1 MDKNTKFDPQ
11 QALGDKITQFSRRE
25 LCTFGSKLCAQI
37 LEDAGPG
44 NYRGGVFP
52 ENIGLDEEGN
62 IAIGPAKTGDWEGQ
76 EAEFIAP
83 ELFWHGQA
91 SPAADVYAVGM
102 LLYYAASGGTLPF
115 GEQGPEKAR
124 AIRMSGESFM
134 APQSAGRRLG
144 EIIVRSTA
152 FKTADR
158 YKSVGEIKAMLDSC
172 VDNPYLD
179 GRPSSEMLFNKN
191 EEQLSDVERLMVSI
205 IEKSSREDEPAP
217 AETIPEEPA
226 PDVEETAP
234 AEESTPEAEASAP
247 AEEGTPVS
255 EEPAAAEETV
265 PAEELAAE
273 SEAEPAEE
281 EPAPET
287 AEETEPETAVPP
299 VIDIPKAFLPTEET
313 EQAEAEAPAEEPA
326 EEPEEAPEEE
336 AAKAPEAAPE
346 EKPAPELP
354 VVQLRE
360 EKNPELEPV
369 VPKRPIT
376 PAVQYGK
383 SMERERKIAEKVRR
397 RRRRPV
403 VFVMML
409 CALLIIA
416 AITVNAINNDKEQA
430 QNPPAEASK
439 TPEVVVIPPEQ
450 LPAEESPAPVE
461 SEAPAEP
468 EQPKESTYQ
477 LFIEDVSWTE
487 ARDRCVEKG
496 GHLVVISDDEE
507 LQKVIDLAKS
517 YGVNM
522 LWVGCHRVDGTLVWE
537 TDDQV
542 SIYPWGAGEPS
553 YMDSY
558 DGVYEDY
565 VMLWN
570 NNGWVYNDSRNDPVA
585 DYPGAYSGK
594 IAYVCE
600 FEG

>member
-1 MDKNTKFDPQ
+1 MEKKIQFDPQ

-52 ENIGLDEEGN
+52 ENISLDEEGN

-102 LLYYAASGGTLPF
+102 LLYYAVSGGTLPF
-115 GEQGPEKAR
+115 AEQGPEKAR
-124 AIRMSGESFM
+124 AIRMSGESFK

-144 EIIVRSTA
+144 EIIAKAAA

-172 VDNPYLD
+172 ADNPYLD
-179 GRPSSEMLFNKN
+179 GGPSSELLFNKDA
-191 EEQLSDVERLMVSI
+191 EQLSDVERLMVSI
-205 IEKSSREDEPAP
+205 IEKSGQEDEPVPAAEPAP
-217 AETIPEEPA
+217 AEENAPDAEEPVPADEAA
-226 PDVEETAP
+226 PE
-234 AEESTPEAEASAP
+234 
-247 AEEGTPVS
+247 
-255 EEPAAAEETV
+255 EEPAA
-265 PAEELAAE
+265 E
-273 SEAEPAEE
+273 SDAEPKDE
-281 EPAPET
+281 EPILVIPDEAVPET
-287 AEETEPETAVPP
+287 AGPP
-299 VIDIPKAFLPTEET
+299 VIDIPEAFLPTEDAER
-313 EQAEAEAPAEEPA
+313 AEAEAPAEEP
-326 EEPEEAPEEE
+326 ENPGEAPEEE
-336 AAKAPEAAPE
+336 PAKAPEAAPE
-346 EKPAPELP
+346 ERPAPELP

-383 SMERERKIAEKVRR
+383 SMERERKIAEKVKR

-439 TPEVVVIPPEQ
+439 TPEVVDIPPEQ
-450 LPAEESPAPVE
+450 LPTEESEAPVE

-468 EQPKESTYQ
+468 EQPKESSYQ

-496 GHLVVISDDEE
+496 GHLVVISDEAE

-522 LWVGCHRVDGTLVWE
+522 LWIGCHRVDGTLVWE

-542 SIYPWGAGEPS
+542 SVYPWDAGEPS

-570 NNGWVYNDSRNDPVA
+570 NNGWFYNDSRNDPVA

-594 IAYVCE
+594 VAYVCE

>member
-1 MDKNTKFDPQ
+1 MEKKSKFDPQ
-11 QALGDKITQFSRRE
+11 QVLGDKITQFSRRE
-25 LCTFGSKLCAQI
+25 LCAFGARLCAQI

-179 GRPSSEMLFNKN
+179 GRPSSEMLFNKD

-205 IEKSSREDEPAP
+205 IEKGSREDEPAP

-226 PDVEETAP
+226 PDVEETVP

-255 EEPAAAEETV
+255 EEPAATEETV

-273 SEAEPAEE
+273 SESEPAEE

-299 VIDIPKAFLPTEET
+299 VIDIPEAFLPAEE
-313 EQAEAEAPAEEPA
+313 AEPA
-326 EEPEEAPEEE
+326 EEEPAPTEEAPEEE
-336 AAKAPEAAPE
+336 PAKAPEAAPE

-383 SMERERKIAEKVRR
+383 SMERERKIAEKVRH

-542 SIYPWGAGEPS
+542 SVYPWGTGEPS

>member
-1 MDKNTKFDPQ
+1 MID
-11 QALGDKITQFSRRE
+11 
-25 LCTFGSKLCAQI
+25 
-37 LEDAGPG
+37 
-44 NYRGGVFP
+44 
-52 ENIGLDEEGN
+52 
-62 IAIGPAKTGDWEGQ
+62 
-76 EAEFIAP
+76 
-83 ELFWHGQA
+83 
-91 SPAADVYAVGM
+91 
-102 LLYYAASGGTLPF
+102 
-115 GEQGPEKAR
+115 
-124 AIRMSGESFM
+124 
-134 APQSAGRRLG
+134 
-144 EIIVRSTA
+144 
-152 FKTADR
+152 
-158 YKSVGEIKAMLDSC
+158 
-172 VDNPYLD
+172 
-179 GRPSSEMLFNKN
+179 
-191 EEQLSDVERLMVSI
+191 
-205 IEKSSREDEPAP
+205 
-217 AETIPEEPA
+217 IPEAFLP
-226 PDVEETAP
+226 
-234 AEESTPEAEASAP
+234 S
-247 AEEGTPVS
+247 
-255 EEPAAAEETV
+255 
-265 PAEELAAE
+265 
-273 SEAEPAEE
+273 
-281 EPAPET
+281 
-287 AEETEPETAVPP
+287 EETEP
-299 VIDIPKAFLPTEET
+299 
-313 EQAEAEAPAEEPA
+313 AEAEEPA
-326 EEPEEAPEEE
+326 EESGEAPEEE
-336 AAKAPEAAPE
+336 PAEEPAAPE
-346 EKPAPELP
+346 EEPEPELP

-383 SMERERKIAEKVRR
+383 SMERERKIAEKVKR

-430 QNPPAEASK
+430 QNPPTEPSQA
-439 TPEVVVIPPEQ
+439 PEVVVVPPEQ
-450 LPAEESPAPVE
+450 IPSEESPAPAE

-477 LFIEDVSWTE
+477 LFIEDVSWTG
-487 ARDRCVEKG
+487 ARDRCLEKG

-507 LQKVIDLAKS
+507 LQKVIDLARS

-522 LWVGCHRVDGTLVWE
+522 LWIGCHRVDGTLVWE

>member
-1 MDKNTKFDPQ
+1 MEKKIQFDPQ

-52 ENIGLDEEGN
+52 ENISLDEEGN
-62 IAIGPAKTGDWEGQ
+62 IAIGPAKTGNWEGQ

-102 LLYYAASGGTLPF
+102 LLYYAVSGGTLPF
-115 GEQGPEKAR
+115 AEQGPEKAR
-124 AIRMSGESFM
+124 AIRMSGESFK

-144 EIIVRSTA
+144 EIIAKAAA

-172 VDNPYLD
+172 ADNPYLD
-179 GRPSSEMLFNKN
+179 GGPSSELLFNKDA
-191 EEQLSDVERLMVSI
+191 EQLSDVERLMVSI
-205 IEKSSREDEPAP
+205 IEKSGQEDEPVPAAEPAP
-217 AETIPEEPA
+217 AEENAPDAEEPVPADEAA
-226 PDVEETAP
+226 PE
-234 AEESTPEAEASAP
+234 
-247 AEEGTPVS
+247 
-255 EEPAAAEETV
+255 EEPAA
-265 PAEELAAE
+265 E
-273 SEAEPAEE
+273 SDAEPKDE
-281 EPAPET
+281 EPILVIPDEAVPET
-287 AEETEPETAVPP
+287 AEPP
-299 VIDIPKAFLPTEET
+299 VIDIPEAFLPTEDAER
-313 EQAEAEAPAEEPA
+313 AEAEAPAEEPENPGA
-326 EEPEEAPEEE
+326 APEEE
-336 AAKAPEAAPE
+336 PTKAPEAVPE
-346 EKPAPELP
+346 ERPAPELP

-383 SMERERKIAEKVRR
+383 SMERERKIAEKVKR

-439 TPEVVVIPPEQ
+439 TPEVVDIPPEQ
-450 LPAEESPAPVE
+450 LPTEESEAPVE

-468 EQPKESTYQ
+468 EQPKESSYQ

-496 GHLVVISDDEE
+496 GHLVVISDEAE

-522 LWVGCHRVDGTLVWE
+522 LWIGCHRVDGTLVWE

-542 SIYPWGAGEPS
+542 SVYPWDAGEPS

-570 NNGWVYNDSRNDPVA
+570 NNGWFYNDSRNDPVA

-594 IAYVCE
+594 VAYVCE

>member
-1 MDKNTKFDPQ
+1 MEKKSKFDPQ
-11 QALGDKITQFSRRE
+11 QVLGDKITQFSRRE
-25 LCTFGSKLCAQI
+25 LCAFGARLCAQI

-52 ENIGLDEEGN
+52 ENISMDGEGN
-62 IAIGPAKTGDWEGQ
+62 IAVGPGKREGWNGQ
-76 EAEFIAP
+76 ETNFIAP

-102 LLYYAASGGTLPF
+102 LLYYAVSGGTLPF
-115 GEQGPEKAR
+115 EEEDPENAR
-124 AIRMSGESFM
+124 TIRLNGESFSV
-134 APQSAGRRLG
+134 PQTAGRRLG

-179 GRPSSEMLFNKN
+179 GRPSSEMLFNKD

-205 IEKSSREDEPAP
+205 IEKSSQEDEPAP

-226 PDVEETAP
+226 PDVEESAP

-255 EEPAAAEETV
+255 EEPAATEETV

-273 SEAEPAEE
+273 GEAEPAEE

-299 VIDIPKAFLPTEET
+299 VIDIPEAFLPTEDAER
-313 EQAEAEAPAEEPA
+313 AEAEAPAEEP
-326 EEPEEAPEEE
+326 ENPGEAPEEE
-336 AAKAPEAAPE
+336 PAKAPEDVPE
-346 EKPAPELP
+346 ERPAPELP

-477 LFIEDVSWTE
+477 LFIEDVSWTG
-487 ARDRCVEKG
+487 ARDRCLEKG

>member
-1 MDKNTKFDPQ
+1 MEKKIQFDPQ

-52 ENIGLDEEGN
+52 ENISLDEEGN
-62 IAIGPAKTGDWEGQ
+62 IAIGPAKTGNWEGQ

-102 LLYYAASGGTLPF
+102 LLYYAVSGGTLPF
-115 GEQGPEKAR
+115 AEQGPEKAR
-124 AIRMSGESFM
+124 AIRMSGESFK

-144 EIIVRSTA
+144 EIIAKAAA

-172 VDNPYLD
+172 ADNPYLD
-179 GRPSSEMLFNKN
+179 GGPSSELLFNKDA
-191 EEQLSDVERLMVSI
+191 EQLSDVERLMVSI
-205 IEKSSREDEPAP
+205 IEKSGQEDEPVPAAEPAP
-217 AETIPEEPA
+217 AEENAPDAEEPVPADEAA
-226 PDVEETAP
+226 PE
-234 AEESTPEAEASAP
+234 
-247 AEEGTPVS
+247 
-255 EEPAAAEETV
+255 EEPAA
-265 PAEELAAE
+265 E
-273 SEAEPAEE
+273 SDAEPKDE
-281 EPAPET
+281 EPILVIPDEAVPET
-287 AEETEPETAVPP
+287 AEPP
-299 VIDIPKAFLPTEET
+299 VIDIPEAFLPTEDAER
-313 EQAEAEAPAEEPA
+313 AEAEAPAEEPENPGA
-326 EEPEEAPEEE
+326 APEEE
-336 AAKAPEAAPE
+336 PTKAPEAVPE
-346 EKPAPELP
+346 ERPAPELP

-383 SMERERKIAEKVRR
+383 SMERERKIAEKVKR

-430 QNPPAEASK
+430 QNPPADASK
-439 TPEVVVIPPEQ
+439 TPEVVVNPPEQ

-468 EQPKESTYQ
+468 EQPKESSYQ

-496 GHLVVISDDEE
+496 GHLVVISDEAE

-522 LWVGCHRVDGTLVWE
+522 LWIGCHRVDGTLVWE

-542 SIYPWGAGEPS
+542 SVYPWDAGEPS

-570 NNGWVYNDSRNDPVA
+570 NNGWFYNDSRNDPVA

>member
-1 MDKNTKFDPQ
+1 MEKNSKFDPQ
-11 QALGDKITQFSRRE
+11 QVLGDKITKFSRRE
-25 LCTFGSKLCAQI
+25 LCEFGAKLCAQI
-37 LEDAGPG
+37 REDAGPG
-44 NYRGGVFP
+44 NYRGGVYP
-52 ENIGLDEEGN
+52 GNISLDGEGN
-62 IAIGPAKTGDWEGQ
+62 VAIGPAKTEGWEGQ

-102 LLYYAASGGTLPF
+102 LLYYAVSGGALPF
-115 GEQGPEKAR
+115 GEEGPEKAR
-124 AIRMSGESFM
+124 AIRMSGEGFKV
-134 APQSAGRRLG
+134 PQSAGRRLG
-144 EIIVRSTA
+144 EIIAKATA

-172 VDNPYLD
+172 VENLYL
-179 GRPSSEMLFNKN
+179 GGAPSSELLFNKD
-191 EEQLSDVERLMVSI
+191 EAQLSDVERMMVSI
-205 IEKSSREDEPAP
+205 IEKNGEEDEPAP
-217 AETIPEEPA
+217 AEEPV
-226 PDVEETAP
+226 PVVEE
-234 AEESTPEAEASAP
+234 S
-247 AEEGTPVS
+247 
-255 EEPAAAEETV
+255 V
-265 PAEELAAE
+265 PAEAPVSDGE
-273 SEAEPAEE
+273 SEPAEE
-281 EPAPET
+281 EPVPEVTEEAVPET
-287 AEETEPETAVPP
+287 AEPF
-299 VIDIPKAFLPTEET
+299 VIDIPEAFRQAEKPEPEET
-313 EQAEAEAPAEEPA
+313 ETAPETEEEPKEEPA
-326 EEPEEAPEEE
+326 PV
-336 AAKAPEAAPE
+336 
-346 EKPAPELP
+346 KPP
-354 VVQLRE
+354 VVQLYE

-369 VPKRPIT
+369 VPNRPIT

-383 SMERERKIAEKVRR
+383 SMERERKIAEKVKR

-416 AITVNAINNDKEQA
+416 AITVNAINKDMEEA
-430 QNPPAEASK
+430 QNPPADVSNA
-439 TPEVVVIPPEQ
+439 PDAVVIPPEQ
-450 LPAEESPAPVE
+450 SPAAESQAPVE

-468 EQPKESTYQ
+468 EQPRESSYQ

-507 LQKVIDLAKS
+507 LQKVIDLAGS

-522 LWVGCHRVDGTLVWE
+522 LWIGCHRVDGSLVWE
-537 TDDQV
+537 TDEQV
-542 SIYPWGAGEPS
+542 SVYPWGAGEPS

>member
-179 GRPSSEMLFNKN
+179 GRPSSEMLFNKD

-542 SIYPWGAGEPS
+542 SVYPWGAGEPS

-570 NNGWVYNDSRNDPVA
+570 NNGWFYNDSRNDPVA

>member
-1 MDKNTKFDPQ
+1 MEKKSKFDPQ
-11 QALGDKITQFSRRE
+11 QVLGDKITQFSRRE
-25 LCTFGSKLCAQI
+25 LCAFGSKLCAQI

-44 NYRGGVFP
+44 NYRGGVYP
-52 ENIGLDEEGN
+52 ENISLDEERN

-102 LLYYAASGGTLPF
+102 LLYYAVSGGTLPF
-115 GEQGPEKAR
+115 AEQGQEKAR
-124 AIRMSGESFM
+124 AIRMSGESFK
-134 APQSAGRRLG
+134 APQCAGRRLG
-144 EIIVRSTA
+144 EIIAKATA

-172 VDNPYLD
+172 GENRYLD
-179 GRPSSEMLFNKN
+179 GGPSSELLFNKD

-205 IEKSSREDEPAP
+205 IEKSGQEDEPV
-217 AETIPEEPA
+217 PEE
-226 PDVEETAP
+226 
-234 AEESTPEAEASAP
+234 ESAL
-247 AEEGTPVS
+247 VI
-255 EEPAAAEETV
+255 EEPAATEEAV
-265 PAEELAAE
+265 PAEGPGAE
-273 SEAEPAEE
+273 SEAAPEEE
-281 EPAPET
+281 EPAPPIAGE
-287 AEETEPETAVPP
+287 AEPETAEPP
-299 VIDIPKAFLPTEET
+299 VIEIPEAFLPTEET
-313 EQAEAEAPAEEPA
+313 EQAEEEEPA
-326 EEPEEAPEEE
+326 EEAENPEESTVEKPEEE
-336 AAKAPEAAPE
+336 PAKAPEKAPE

-383 SMERERKIAEKVRR
+383 SMERERKIAEKVKR

-430 QNPPAEASK
+430 QNPPAEASNA
-439 TPEVVVIPPEQ
+439 PEVEVIPPEQ
-450 LPAEESPAPVE
+450 IPAEESPAPVE

-542 SIYPWGAGEPS
+542 SVYPWGAGEPS

>member
-1 MDKNTKFDPQ
+1 MEKNRKFDPQ
-11 QALGDKITQFSRRE
+11 QVLGDKITKFSRRE
-25 LCTFGSKLCAQI
+25 LCAFGSRLCAQI
-37 LEDAGPG
+37 REDAGPG
-44 NYRGGVFP
+44 NYRGGVYP
-52 ENIGLDEEGN
+52 ENISLDEEGN
-62 IAIGPAKTGDWEGQ
+62 IAIGPAKAGDWEGQ

-102 LLYYAASGGTLPF
+102 LLYYAVSGGTLPF
-115 GEQGPEKAR
+115 AEQGPEKAR
-124 AIRMSGESFM
+124 AIRMSGEGFK

-144 EIIVRSTA
+144 EIIAKATA

-172 VDNPYLD
+172 ADNPYLD
-179 GRPSSEMLFNKN
+179 GGPSSELLFNKDA
-191 EEQLSDVERLMVSI
+191 EQLSDVERLMVSI
-205 IEKSSREDEPAP
+205 IEKSGQEDEPVPAAEPAP
-217 AETIPEEPA
+217 AEENAPDAEEP
-226 PDVEETAP
+226 VP
-234 AEESTPEAEASAP
+234 AEEAAPE
-247 AEEGTPVS
+247 
-255 EEPAAAEETV
+255 EEPAA
-265 PAEELAAE
+265 E
-273 SEAEPAEE
+273 SDAEPKDE
-281 EPAPET
+281 EPILVIPDEAVPET
-287 AEETEPETAVPP
+287 AEPP
-299 VIDIPKAFLPTEET
+299 VIDIPEAFLPTEDAER
-313 EQAEAEAPAEEPA
+313 AEAEAPAEEP
-326 EEPEEAPEEE
+326 ENPGEAPEEE
-336 AAKAPEAAPE
+336 PAKAPEAVPE
-346 EKPAPELP
+346 ERPAPELP

-383 SMERERKIAEKVRR
+383 SMERERKIAEKVKR

-439 TPEVVVIPPEQ
+439 TPEVVDIPPEQ
-450 LPAEESPAPVE
+450 LPTEESEAPVE

-468 EQPKESTYQ
+468 EQPKESSYQ

-496 GHLVVISDDEE
+496 GHLVVISDEAE

-522 LWVGCHRVDGTLVWE
+522 LWIGCHRVDGTLVWE

-542 SIYPWGAGEPS
+542 SVYPWGAGEPS

>member
-1 MDKNTKFDPQ
+1 MEKKIQFDPQ

-52 ENIGLDEEGN
+52 ENISLDEEGN

-102 LLYYAASGGTLPF
+102 LLYYAVSGGTLPF
-115 GEQGPEKAR
+115 AEQGPEKAR
-124 AIRMSGESFM
+124 AIRMSGESFK

-144 EIIVRSTA
+144 EIIAKAAA

-172 VDNPYLD
+172 ADNPYLD
-179 GRPSSEMLFNKN
+179 GGPSSELLFNKDA
-191 EEQLSDVERLMVSI
+191 EQLSDVERLMVSI
-205 IEKSSREDEPAP
+205 IEKSGQEDEPVPAAEPAP
-217 AETIPEEPA
+217 AEENASDAEEPVPADEAA
-226 PDVEETAP
+226 PE
-234 AEESTPEAEASAP
+234 
-247 AEEGTPVS
+247 
-255 EEPAAAEETV
+255 EEPAA
-265 PAEELAAE
+265 E
-273 SEAEPAEE
+273 SDAEPKDE
-281 EPAPET
+281 EPILVIPDEAVPET
-287 AEETEPETAVPP
+287 AGPP
-299 VIDIPKAFLPTEET
+299 VIDIPEAFLPTEDAER
-313 EQAEAEAPAEEPA
+313 AEAEAPAEEP
-326 EEPEEAPEEE
+326 ENPGEAPEEE
-336 AAKAPEAAPE
+336 PAKAPEAVPE
-346 EKPAPELP
+346 ERPAPELP

-383 SMERERKIAEKVRR
+383 SMERERKIAEKVKR

-430 QNPPAEASK
+430 QNPPAEASNA
-439 TPEVVVIPPEQ
+439 PEVEVIPPEQ
-450 LPAEESPAPVE
+450 IPAEESPAPVE

-522 LWVGCHRVDGTLVWE
+522 LWIGCHRVDGTLVWE

-542 SIYPWGAGEPS
+542 SVYPWDAGEPS

-570 NNGWVYNDSRNDPVA
+570 NNGWFYNDSRNDPVA

>member
-1 MDKNTKFDPQ
+1 MEKKIQFDPQ

-25 LCTFGSKLCAQI
+25 LCTFGSKLCTQI

-52 ENIGLDEEGN
+52 ENISLDEEGN

-102 LLYYAASGGTLPF
+102 LLYYAVSGGTLPF
-115 GEQGPEKAR
+115 AEQGPEKAR
-124 AIRMSGESFM
+124 AIRMSGESFKV
-134 APQSAGRRLG
+134 PQSAGRRLG
-144 EIIVRSTA
+144 EIIAKAAA

-172 VDNPYLD
+172 ADNPYLD
-179 GRPSSEMLFNKN
+179 GGPSSELLFNKDA
-191 EEQLSDVERLMVSI
+191 EQLSDVERLMVSI
-205 IEKSSREDEPAP
+205 IEKSGQEDEPVPAAEPAP
-217 AETIPEEPA
+217 AEENAPDAEEP
-226 PDVEETAP
+226 VP
-234 AEESTPEAEASAP
+234 AEEAAPE
-247 AEEGTPVS
+247 
-255 EEPAAAEETV
+255 EEPAA
-265 PAEELAAE
+265 E
-273 SEAEPAEE
+273 SDAEPKDE
-281 EPAPET
+281 EPILVIPDEAVPET
-287 AEETEPETAVPP
+287 AGPP
-299 VIDIPKAFLPTEET
+299 VIDIPEAFLPTEDAER
-313 EQAEAEAPAEEPA
+313 AEAEAPAEEP
-326 EEPEEAPEEE
+326 ENPGEAPEEE
-336 AAKAPEAAPE
+336 PAKAPEAAPE
-346 EKPAPELP
+346 ERPAPELP

-383 SMERERKIAEKVRR
+383 SMERERKIAEKVKR

-439 TPEVVVIPPEQ
+439 TPEVVVNPPEQ
-450 LPAEESPAPVE
+450 LPTEESEAPVE

-468 EQPKESTYQ
+468 EQPKESSYQ

-496 GHLVVISDDEE
+496 GHLVVISDEAE

-522 LWVGCHRVDGTLVWE
+522 LWIGCHRVDGTLVWE

-542 SIYPWGAGEPS
+542 SVYPWDAGEPS

-570 NNGWVYNDSRNDPVA
+570 NNGWFYNDSRNDPVA

-594 IAYVCE
+594 VAYVCE

>member
-1 MDKNTKFDPQ
+1 MEKKIQFDPQ

-52 ENIGLDEEGN
+52 ENISLDEEGN

-91 SPAADVYAVGM
+91 SPVADVYAVGM
-102 LLYYAASGGTLPF
+102 LLYYAVSGGTLPF
-115 GEQGPEKAR
+115 AEQGPEKAR
-124 AIRMSGESFM
+124 AIRMSGESFK

-144 EIIVRSTA
+144 EIIAKAAA

-172 VDNPYLD
+172 VENRYLD
-179 GRPSSEMLFNKN
+179 GGPSSELLFNKD
-191 EEQLSDVERLMVSI
+191 EEQLSAVERLMVSI
-205 IEKSSREDEPAP
+205 IEKSGQEDEPVPAAEPAP
-217 AETIPEEPA
+217 AEENAPDAEEPVPADGAAPEE
-226 PDVEETAP
+226 
-234 AEESTPEAEASAP
+234 
-247 AEEGTPVS
+247 
-255 EEPAAAEETV
+255 EP
-265 PAEELAAE
+265 AAE
-273 SEAEPAEE
+273 SEAEAAEAETAPETDEEE
-281 EPAPET
+281 EPET
-287 AEETEPETAVPP
+287 VEPP
-299 VIDIPKAFLPTEET
+299 VIDIPEAFLHTEEP
-313 EQAEAEAPAEEPA
+313 EGEAEEPA
-326 EEPEEAPEEE
+326 EAEEEPEEQTKEPEGEGEEE
-336 AAKAPEAAPE
+336 AAPV
-346 EKPAPELP
+346 KPP
-354 VVQLRE
+354 VVQLYE

-439 TPEVVVIPPEQ
+439 TPEVVVNPPEQ

-542 SIYPWGAGEPS
+542 SVYPWDAGEPS

-570 NNGWVYNDSRNDPVA
+570 NNGWFYNDSRNDPVA

>member
-1 MDKNTKFDPQ
+1 MEKKSKFDPQ
-11 QALGDKITQFSRRE
+11 QVLGDKITQFSRRE
-25 LCTFGSKLCAQI
+25 LCAFGSKLCAQI

-44 NYRGGVFP
+44 NYRGGVYP
-52 ENIGLDEEGN
+52 ENISLDEEGN

-102 LLYYAASGGTLPF
+102 LLYYAVSGGTLPF
-115 GEQGPEKAR
+115 AEQGQEKAR
-124 AIRMSGESFM
+124 AIRMSGEGFK
-134 APQSAGRRLG
+134 APQRAGRRLG
-144 EIIVRSTA
+144 EIIAKATA

-172 VDNPYLD
+172 GENRYLD
-179 GRPSSEMLFNKN
+179 GGPSSELLFNKD

-205 IEKSSREDEPAP
+205 IEKSGQEDEPV
-217 AETIPEEPA
+217 PEE
-226 PDVEETAP
+226 
-234 AEESTPEAEASAP
+234 ESAL
-247 AEEGTPVS
+247 VI
-255 EEPAAAEETV
+255 EEPAATEEAV
-265 PAEELAAE
+265 PAEGPGAE
-273 SEAEPAEE
+273 SEAAPEEE
-281 EPAPET
+281 EPAPPIAGE
-287 AEETEPETAVPP
+287 AEPETAEPP
-299 VIDIPKAFLPTEET
+299 VIEIPEAFLPTEET
-313 EQAEAEAPAEEPA
+313 KQAEEEEPA
-326 EEPEEAPEEE
+326 EEAENPEESTVEKPEEE
-336 AAKAPEAAPE
+336 PAKAPEKAPE

-383 SMERERKIAEKVRR
+383 SMERERKIAEKVKR

-439 TPEVVVIPPEQ
+439 TPEVVGIPPEQ
-450 LPAEESPAPVE
+450 IPAEESPAPVE

-542 SIYPWGAGEPS
+542 SVYPWGAGEPS

-585 DYPGAYSGK
+585 DYPGVYSGK

>member
-1 MDKNTKFDPQ
+1 MEKKSKFDPQ
-11 QALGDKITQFSRRE
+11 QVLGDKITQFSRRE
-25 LCTFGSKLCAQI
+25 LCAFGARLCAQI

-52 ENIGLDEEGN
+52 ENISLDEEGN
-62 IAIGPAKTGDWEGQ
+62 IAIGPAKTGNWEGQ

-102 LLYYAASGGTLPF
+102 LLYYAVSGGTLPF
-115 GEQGPEKAR
+115 AEQGQEKAR
-124 AIRMSGESFM
+124 AIRMSGESFK
-134 APQSAGRRLG
+134 APQRAGRRLG
-144 EIIVRSTA
+144 EIIAKATA

-172 VDNPYLD
+172 GENRYLD
-179 GRPSSEMLFNKN
+179 GGPSSELLFNKD

-205 IEKSSREDEPAP
+205 IEKSGQEDEPV
-217 AETIPEEPA
+217 PEE
-226 PDVEETAP
+226 
-234 AEESTPEAEASAP
+234 ESAL
-247 AEEGTPVS
+247 VI
-255 EEPAAAEETV
+255 EEPAATEEAV
-265 PAEELAAE
+265 PAEGPGAE
-273 SEAEPAEE
+273 SEAAPEEE
-281 EPAPET
+281 EPAPPIAGE
-287 AEETEPETAVPP
+287 AEPETAEPP
-299 VIDIPKAFLPTEET
+299 VIEIPEAFLPTEET
-313 EQAEAEAPAEEPA
+313 KQAEEEEPA
-326 EEPEEAPEEE
+326 EEAENPEESTVEKPEEE
-336 AAKAPEAAPE
+336 PAKAPEKAPE

-439 TPEVVVIPPEQ
+439 TPEVVVNPSEQ

-537 TDDQV
+537 MDDQV
-542 SIYPWGAGEPS
+542 SVYPWGAGEPS

-585 DYPGAYSGK
+585 DYPGVYSGK

>member
-1 MDKNTKFDPQ
+1 MEKKSKFDPQ
-11 QALGDKITQFSRRE
+11 QVLGDKITQFSRRE
-25 LCTFGSKLCAQI
+25 LCAFGARLCAQI

-91 SPAADVYAVGM
+91 TPAADVYAVGM
-102 LLYYAASGGTLPF
+102 LLCYAVSGGTLPF
-115 GEQGPEKAR
+115 AEQGPEKAR
-124 AIRMSGESFM
+124 AIRMSGESFK

-144 EIIVRSTA
+144 EIIAKATA

-158 YKSVGEIKAMLDSC
+158 YKSVGEIRAMLDSC
-172 VDNPYLD
+172 VENRYLD
-179 GRPSSEMLFNKN
+179 GAPSSELLFNKD

-205 IEKSSREDEPAP
+205 IEKSGQEDEPAP
-217 AETIPEEPA
+217 AE
-226 PDVEETAP
+226 
-234 AEESTPEAEASAP
+234 
-247 AEEGTPVS
+247 
-255 EEPAAAEETV
+255 ETV
-265 PAEELAAE
+265 PAEGSAAAVEEPAAPEETAAAEEPAAE

-281 EPAPET
+281 EPVPET
-287 AEETEPETAVPP
+287 AEDAEPETAEPP
-299 VIDIPKAFLPTEET
+299 VIDIPEAFLPSEET
-313 EQAEAEAPAEEPA
+313 EQAEAEEPAEKSGEAPEEEPA
-326 EEPEEAPEEE
+326 EEPAAPEEE
-336 AAKAPEAAPE
+336 PE
-346 EKPAPELP
+346 PELP

-383 SMERERKIAEKVRR
+383 SMERERKIAEKVRH

-487 ARDRCVEKG
+487 ARDHCVEKG

-542 SIYPWGAGEPS
+542 SVYPWGTGEPS

>member
-1 MDKNTKFDPQ
+1 MEKKSKFDPQ
-11 QALGDKITQFSRRE
+11 QVLGDKITQFSRRE
-25 LCTFGSKLCAQI
+25 LCAFGSKLCAQI

-44 NYRGGVFP
+44 NYRGGVYP
-52 ENIGLDEEGN
+52 ENISLDEEGN

-102 LLYYAASGGTLPF
+102 LLYYAVSGGTLPF
-115 GEQGPEKAR
+115 AEQGQEKAR
-124 AIRMSGESFM
+124 AIRMSGESFK
-134 APQSAGRRLG
+134 APQRAGRRLG
-144 EIIVRSTA
+144 EIIAKATA

-172 VDNPYLD
+172 GENRYLD
-179 GRPSSEMLFNKN
+179 GGPSSELLFNKD

-205 IEKSSREDEPAP
+205 IEKSGQEDEPV
-217 AETIPEEPA
+217 PEE
-226 PDVEETAP
+226 
-234 AEESTPEAEASAP
+234 ESAL
-247 AEEGTPVS
+247 VI
-255 EEPAAAEETV
+255 EEPAATEEAV
-265 PAEELAAE
+265 PAEGPGAE
-273 SEAEPAEE
+273 SEAAPEE
-281 EPAPET
+281 EELDPATAGEAEPET
-287 AEETEPETAVPP
+287 AEPP
-299 VIDIPKAFLPTEET
+299 VIEIPEAFLPTEET
-313 EQAEAEAPAEEPA
+313 KQAEEEEPA
-326 EEPEEAPEEE
+326 EEAENPEESTVEKPEEE
-336 AAKAPEAAPE
+336 PAKVPKKAPE

-383 SMERERKIAEKVRR
+383 SMERERKIAEKVKR

-430 QNPPAEASK
+430 QNPPAEASNA
-439 TPEVVVIPPEQ
+439 PEVEVIPPEQ
-450 LPAEESPAPVE
+450 IPAEESPAPVE

-542 SIYPWGAGEPS
+542 SVYPWGAGEPS

-585 DYPGAYSGK
+585 DYPGVYSGK

>member
-1 MDKNTKFDPQ
+1 MEKKIQFDPQ

-52 ENIGLDEEGN
+52 ENISLDEEGN

-102 LLYYAASGGTLPF
+102 LLYYAVSGGTLPF
-115 GEQGPEKAR
+115 AEQGPEKAR
-124 AIRMSGESFM
+124 AIRMSGESFK

-144 EIIVRSTA
+144 EIIAKAAA

-172 VDNPYLD
+172 VENRYLD
-179 GRPSSEMLFNKN
+179 GAPSSELLFNKDA
-191 EEQLSDVERLMVSI
+191 EQLSDVERLMVSI
-205 IEKSSREDEPAP
+205 IEKSGQEDEPVPAAEPAP
-217 AETIPEEPA
+217 AEENAPDAEEPVPADEAA
-226 PDVEETAP
+226 PE
-234 AEESTPEAEASAP
+234 
-247 AEEGTPVS
+247 
-255 EEPAAAEETV
+255 EEPAA
-265 PAEELAAE
+265 E
-273 SEAEPAEE
+273 SDAEPKDE
-281 EPAPET
+281 EPILVIPDEAVPET
-287 AEETEPETAVPP
+287 AEPP
-299 VIDIPKAFLPTEET
+299 VIDIPEAFLPTEDAER
-313 EQAEAEAPAEEPA
+313 AEAEAPAEEP
-326 EEPEEAPEEE
+326 ENPGEAPEEE
-336 AAKAPEAAPE
+336 PAKAPEAAPE
-346 EKPAPELP
+346 ERPAPELP

-383 SMERERKIAEKVRR
+383 SMERERKIAEKVKR

-439 TPEVVVIPPEQ
+439 TPEVVVNPPEQ
-450 LPAEESPAPVE
+450 LPTEESEAPVE

-468 EQPKESTYQ
+468 EQPKESSYQ

-496 GHLVVISDDEE
+496 GHLVVISDEAE

-522 LWVGCHRVDGTLVWE
+522 LWIGCHRVDGTLVWE

-542 SIYPWGAGEPS
+542 SVYPWDAGEPS

-570 NNGWVYNDSRNDPVA
+570 NNGWFYNDSRNDPVA

>member
-1 MDKNTKFDPQ
+1 MEKKIQFDPQ

-52 ENIGLDEEGN
+52 ENISLDEEGN

-102 LLYYAASGGTLPF
+102 LLYYAVSGGTLPF
-115 GEQGPEKAR
+115 AEQGPEKAR
-124 AIRMSGESFM
+124 AIRMSGESFKV
-134 APQSAGRRLG
+134 PQSAGRRLG
-144 EIIVRSTA
+144 EIIAKAAA

-172 VDNPYLD
+172 ADNPYLD
-179 GRPSSEMLFNKN
+179 GGPSSELLFNKDA
-191 EEQLSDVERLMVSI
+191 EQLSDVERLMVSI
-205 IEKSSREDEPAP
+205 IEKSGQEDEPVPAAEPAP
-217 AETIPEEPA
+217 AEENAPDAEEPVPADEAA
-226 PDVEETAP
+226 PE
-234 AEESTPEAEASAP
+234 
-247 AEEGTPVS
+247 
-255 EEPAAAEETV
+255 EEPAA
-265 PAEELAAE
+265 E
-273 SEAEPAEE
+273 SDAEPKDE
-281 EPAPET
+281 EPILVIPDEAVPET
-287 AEETEPETAVPP
+287 AEPP
-299 VIDIPKAFLPTEET
+299 VIDIPEAFLPTEDAER
-313 EQAEAEAPAEEPA
+313 AEAEAPAEEP
-326 EEPEEAPEEE
+326 ENPGEAPEEE
-336 AAKAPEAAPE
+336 PAKAPEAVPE
-346 EKPAPELP
+346 ERPAPELP

-383 SMERERKIAEKVRR
+383 SMERERKIAEKVKR

-439 TPEVVVIPPEQ
+439 TPEVVVNPPEQ
-450 LPAEESPAPVE
+450 LPTEESEAPVE

-468 EQPKESTYQ
+468 EQPKESSYQ

-496 GHLVVISDDEE
+496 GHLVVISDEAE

-522 LWVGCHRVDGTLVWE
+522 LWIGCHRVDGTLVWE

-542 SIYPWGAGEPS
+542 SVYPWDAGEPS

-570 NNGWVYNDSRNDPVA
+570 NNGWFYNDSRNDPVA

-594 IAYVCE
+594 VAYVCE

>member
-1 MDKNTKFDPQ
+1 MEKKIQFDPQ

-52 ENIGLDEEGN
+52 ENISLDEEGN

-102 LLYYAASGGTLPF
+102 LLYYAVSGGTLPF
-115 GEQGPEKAR
+115 AEQGPEKAR
-124 AIRMSGESFM
+124 AIRMSGESFK

-144 EIIVRSTA
+144 EIIAKAAA

-172 VDNPYLD
+172 ADNPYLD
-179 GRPSSEMLFNKN
+179 GGPSSELLFNKDA
-191 EEQLSDVERLMVSI
+191 EQLSDVERLMVSI
-205 IEKSSREDEPAP
+205 IEKSGQEDEPVPAAEPAP
-217 AETIPEEPA
+217 AEENAPDAEEPVPVDEAA
-226 PDVEETAP
+226 PE
-234 AEESTPEAEASAP
+234 
-247 AEEGTPVS
+247 
-255 EEPAAAEETV
+255 EEPAA
-265 PAEELAAE
+265 E
-273 SEAEPAEE
+273 SDAEPKDE
-281 EPAPET
+281 EPILVIPDEAVPET
-287 AEETEPETAVPP
+287 AGPP
-299 VIDIPKAFLPTEET
+299 VIDIPEAFLPTEDAER
-313 EQAEAEAPAEEPA
+313 AEAEAPAEEP
-326 EEPEEAPEEE
+326 ENPGEAPEEE
-336 AAKAPEAAPE
+336 PAKAPEAAPE
-346 EKPAPELP
+346 ERPAPELP

-383 SMERERKIAEKVRR
+383 SMERERKIAEKVKR

-439 TPEVVVIPPEQ
+439 TPEVVDIPPEQ
-450 LPAEESPAPVE
+450 LPTEESEAPVE

-468 EQPKESTYQ
+468 EQPKESSYQ

-522 LWVGCHRVDGTLVWE
+522 LWIGCHRVDGTLVWE

-542 SIYPWGAGEPS
+542 SVYPWDAGEPS

-570 NNGWVYNDSRNDPVA
+570 NNGWFYNDSRNDPVA

>member
-1 MDKNTKFDPQ
+1 MEKKIQFDPQ

-52 ENIGLDEEGN
+52 ENISLDEEGN

-102 LLYYAASGGTLPF
+102 LLYYAVSGGTLPF
-115 GEQGPEKAR
+115 AEQGQEKAR
-124 AIRMSGESFM
+124 AIRMSGESFK
-134 APQSAGRRLG
+134 APQRAGRRLG
-144 EIIVRSTA
+144 EIIAKATA

-172 VDNPYLD
+172 GENRYLD
-179 GRPSSEMLFNKN
+179 GGPSSELLFNKD

-205 IEKSSREDEPAP
+205 IEKSGQEDEPVPAAEPAP
-217 AETIPEEPA
+217 AEENAPDAEEPVPADEAA
-226 PDVEETAP
+226 PE
-234 AEESTPEAEASAP
+234 
-247 AEEGTPVS
+247 
-255 EEPAAAEETV
+255 EEPAA
-265 PAEELAAE
+265 E
-273 SEAEPAEE
+273 SDAEPKDE
-281 EPAPET
+281 EPILVIPDEAVPET
-287 AEETEPETAVPP
+287 AGPP
-299 VIDIPKAFLPTEET
+299 VIDIPEAFLPTEDAER
-313 EQAEAEAPAEEPA
+313 AEAEAPAEEP
-326 EEPEEAPEEE
+326 ENPGEAPEEE
-336 AAKAPEAAPE
+336 PAKAPEAAPE
-346 EKPAPELP
+346 ERPAPELP

-383 SMERERKIAEKVRR
+383 SMERERKIAEKVKR

-439 TPEVVVIPPEQ
+439 TPEVVDIPPEQ
-450 LPAEESPAPVE
+450 LPTEESEAPVE

-468 EQPKESTYQ
+468 EQPKESSYQ

-496 GHLVVISDDEE
+496 GHLVVISDEAE

-522 LWVGCHRVDGTLVWE
+522 LWIGCHRVDGTLVWE

-542 SIYPWGAGEPS
+542 SVYPWDAGEPS

-570 NNGWVYNDSRNDPVA
+570 NNGWFYNDSRNDPVA

-594 IAYVCE
+594 VAYVCE

>member
-1 MDKNTKFDPQ
+1 MEKKSKFDPQ
-11 QALGDKITQFSRRE
+11 QVLGDKITQFSRRE
-25 LCTFGSKLCAQI
+25 LCAFGSKLCAQI

-44 NYRGGVFP
+44 NYRGGVYP
-52 ENIGLDEEGN
+52 ENISLDEEGN

-102 LLYYAASGGTLPF
+102 LLYYAVSGGTLPF
-115 GEQGPEKAR
+115 AEQGQEKAR
-124 AIRMSGESFM
+124 AIRMSGESFK
-134 APQSAGRRLG
+134 APQRAGRRLG
-144 EIIVRSTA
+144 EIIAKATA

-172 VDNPYLD
+172 GENRYLD
-179 GRPSSEMLFNKN
+179 GGPSSELLFNKD

-205 IEKSSREDEPAP
+205 IEKSGQEDEPV
-217 AETIPEEPA
+217 PEE
-226 PDVEETAP
+226 
-234 AEESTPEAEASAP
+234 ESAL
-247 AEEGTPVS
+247 VI
-255 EEPAAAEETV
+255 EEPAATEEAV
-265 PAEELAAE
+265 PAEGPGAE
-273 SEAEPAEE
+273 SEAAPEE
-281 EPAPET
+281 EELDPATAGEAEPET
-287 AEETEPETAVPP
+287 AEPP
-299 VIDIPKAFLPTEET
+299 VIEIPEAFLPTEET
-313 EQAEAEAPAEEPA
+313 KQAEEEEPA
-326 EEPEEAPEEE
+326 EEAENPEESTVEKPEEE
-336 AAKAPEAAPE
+336 PAKAPEKAPE

-383 SMERERKIAEKVRR
+383 SMERERKIAEKVKR

-430 QNPPAEASK
+430 QNPPAEASNA
-439 TPEVVVIPPEQ
+439 PEVEVIPPEQ
-450 LPAEESPAPVE
+450 IPAEESPAPVE

-542 SIYPWGAGEPS
+542 SVYPWGAGEPS

-585 DYPGAYSGK
+585 DYPGVYSGK

>member
-1 MDKNTKFDPQ
+1 MEKKSKFDPQ
-11 QALGDKITQFSRRE
+11 QVLGDKITQFSRRE
-25 LCTFGSKLCAQI
+25 LCAFGARLCAQI

-83 ELFWHGQA
+83 ELFWDGQA

-102 LLYYAASGGTLPF
+102 LLYYAVSGGTLPF
-115 GEQGPEKAR
+115 EEEDPENAR
-124 AIRMSGESFM
+124 TIRLNGESFSV
-134 APQSAGRRLG
+134 PQTAGRRLG

-179 GRPSSEMLFNKN
+179 GRPSSEMLFNKD

-205 IEKSSREDEPAP
+205 IEKSSQEDEPAP
-217 AETIPEEPA
+217 AEENASE
-226 PDVEETAP
+226 VEESAP

-265 PAEELAAE
+265 PAEESAAE

-299 VIDIPKAFLPTEET
+299 VIDIPEAFLPAEE
-313 EQAEAEAPAEEPA
+313 AEPA
-326 EEPEEAPEEE
+326 EEEPAPTEE
-336 AAKAPEAAPE
+336 APE

-439 TPEVVVIPPEQ
+439 TPEVVVNPPEQ

-477 LFIEDVSWTE
+477 LFIEDVSWIE

-542 SIYPWGAGEPS
+542 SVYPWGAGEPS

>member
-1 MDKNTKFDPQ
+1 MEKKSKFDPQ
-11 QALGDKITQFSRRE
+11 QVLGDKITQFSRRE
-25 LCTFGSKLCAQI
+25 LCAFGARLCAQI

-179 GRPSSEMLFNKN
+179 GRPSSEMLFNKD

-205 IEKSSREDEPAP
+205 IEKGSREDEP
-217 AETIPEEPA
+217 
-226 PDVEETAP
+226 AP

-273 SEAEPAEE
+273 SEAASEE
-281 EPAPET
+281 EESAPVI
-287 AEETEPETAVPP
+287 AGETEPETAEPP
-299 VIDIPKAFLPTEET
+299 VIEIPEAFLPKKET
-313 EQAEAEAPAEEPA
+313 EQAETEEPA

-336 AAKAPEAAPE
+336 PAKAPEAAPE

-383 SMERERKIAEKVRR
+383 SMERERKIAEKVRH

-542 SIYPWGAGEPS
+542 SVYPWGAGEPS

>member
-1 MDKNTKFDPQ
+1 MEKKSKFDPQ
-11 QALGDKITQFSRRE
+11 QVLGDKITQFSRRE
-25 LCTFGSKLCAQI
+25 LCAFGARLCAQI

-52 ENIGLDEEGN
+52 ENISLDEEGN

-102 LLYYAASGGTLPF
+102 LLYYAVSGGTLPF
-115 GEQGPEKAR
+115 AEQGQEKAR
-124 AIRMSGESFM
+124 AIRMSGESFK
-134 APQSAGRRLG
+134 APQRAGRRLG
-144 EIIVRSTA
+144 EIIAKATA

-172 VDNPYLD
+172 GENRYLD
-179 GRPSSEMLFNKN
+179 GGPSSELLFNKD

-205 IEKSSREDEPAP
+205 IEKSGQEDEPV
-217 AETIPEEPA
+217 PEE
-226 PDVEETAP
+226 
-234 AEESTPEAEASAP
+234 ESAL
-247 AEEGTPVS
+247 VI
-255 EEPAAAEETV
+255 EEPAATEEAV
-265 PAEELAAE
+265 PAEGPGAE
-273 SEAEPAEE
+273 SEAAPEEE
-281 EPAPET
+281 EPAPPIAGE
-287 AEETEPETAVPP
+287 AEPETAEPP
-299 VIDIPKAFLPTEET
+299 VIEIPEAFLPTEET
-313 EQAEAEAPAEEPA
+313 KQAEEEEPA
-326 EEPEEAPEEE
+326 EEAENPEESTVEKPEEE
-336 AAKAPEAAPE
+336 PAKAPEKAPE

-439 TPEVVVIPPEQ
+439 TPEVVVNPSEQ

-537 TDDQV
+537 MDDQV
-542 SIYPWGAGEPS
+542 SVYPWGAGEPS

-585 DYPGAYSGK
+585 DYPGVYSGK

>member
-1 MDKNTKFDPQ
+1 MEKKSKFDPQ
-11 QALGDKITQFSRRE
+11 QALGDKITKFSRRE
-25 LCTFGSKLCAQI
+25 LCAFGSKLCAQI
-37 LEDAGPG
+37 LEDVGPG
-44 NYRGGVFP
+44 NYRGGVYP
-52 ENIGLDEEGN
+52 ENISRDEEGN
-62 IAIGPAKTGDWEGQ
+62 IAIGPAKSGDWEGQ

-91 SPAADVYAVGM
+91 TPAADVYAVGM
-102 LLYYAASGGTLPF
+102 LLCYAVSGGTLPF
-115 GEQGPEKAR
+115 AEQGPEKAR
-124 AIRMSGESFM
+124 AIRMSGESFK

-144 EIIVRSTA
+144 EIIAKATA

-158 YKSVGEIKAMLDSC
+158 YKSVGEIRAMLDSC
-172 VDNPYLD
+172 VENRYLD
-179 GRPSSEMLFNKN
+179 GAPSAELLFNKD

-205 IEKSSREDEPAP
+205 IEKSGQEDEPAP
-217 AETIPEEPA
+217 
-226 PDVEETAP
+226 
-234 AEESTPEAEASAP
+234 
-247 AEEGTPVS
+247 
-255 EEPAAAEETV
+255 AEETV
-265 PAEELAAE
+265 PAEESAAAVEEPAAPEETAAAEEPAAE

-281 EPAPET
+281 EPVPET
-287 AEETEPETAVPP
+287 AEEAEPEIAEPP
-299 VIDIPKAFLPTEET
+299 VIDIPEAFLPSEET
-313 EQAEAEAPAEEPA
+313 EQAEAEEPAEESGEAPEEEPA
-326 EEPEEAPEEE
+326 EEPAVPEEE
-336 AAKAPEAAPE
+336 
-346 EKPAPELP
+346 PAPELP

-383 SMERERKIAEKVRR
+383 SMERERKIAEKVKR

-430 QNPPAEASK
+430 QNPSTEPSQA
-439 TPEVVVIPPEQ
+439 PEVVVVPPEQ
-450 LPAEESPAPVE
+450 LPSEESQAPAE

-477 LFIEDVSWTE
+477 LFIEDVSWTG
-487 ARDRCVEKG
+487 ARDRCLEKG

-507 LQKVIDLAKS
+507 LQKVIDLARS

-522 LWVGCHRVDGTLVWE
+522 LWIGCHRVDGTLVWE

-558 DGVYEDY
+558 DGAYEDY

>member
-1 MDKNTKFDPQ
+1 MEKKSKFDPQ
-11 QALGDKITQFSRRE
+11 QVLGDKITQFSRRE
-25 LCTFGSKLCAQI
+25 LCAFGARLCAQI

-52 ENIGLDEEGN
+52 ENISMDGEGN
-62 IAIGPAKTGDWEGQ
+62 IAVGPGKREGWNGQ
-76 EAEFIAP
+76 ETNFIAP

-102 LLYYAASGGTLPF
+102 LLYYAVSGGTLPF
-115 GEQGPEKAR
+115 AEQGPEKAR
-124 AIRMSGESFM
+124 AIRMSGESFK

-144 EIIVRSTA
+144 EIIAKATA
-152 FKTADR
+152 FRTADR

-172 VDNPYLD
+172 ADNPYLD
-179 GRPSSEMLFNKN
+179 GGPSSELLFNKDA
-191 EEQLSDVERLMVSI
+191 EQLSDVERLMVSI
-205 IEKSSREDEPAP
+205 IEKSSQEDEPAP
-217 AETIPEEPA
+217 AEENASE
-226 PDVEETAP
+226 VEESSP

-255 EEPAAAEETV
+255 EEPAAAEEAV

-287 AEETEPETAVPP
+287 AEETEPEIAVPP
-299 VIDIPKAFLPTEET
+299 VIDIPEAFLPAEE
-313 EQAEAEAPAEEPA
+313 AEPA
-326 EEPEEAPEEE
+326 EEEPVPTEEAPEEE
-336 AAKAPEAAPE
+336 PAKAPEAAPE

-439 TPEVVVIPPEQ
+439 TPEVVVNPPEQ

-468 EQPKESTYQ
+468 EQPRESSYQ

>member
-1 MDKNTKFDPQ
+1 MEKKIQFDPQ

-52 ENIGLDEEGN
+52 ENISLDEEGN

-91 SPAADVYAVGM
+91 SPSADVYTVGM
-102 LLYYAASGGTLPF
+102 LLYYAVSGGTLPF
-115 GEQGPEKAR
+115 AEQGPEKAR
-124 AIRMSGESFM
+124 AIRMSGESFKV
-134 APQSAGRRLG
+134 PQSAGRRLG
-144 EIIVRSTA
+144 EIIAKAAA

-172 VDNPYLD
+172 ADNPYLD
-179 GRPSSEMLFNKN
+179 GGPSSELLFNKDA
-191 EEQLSDVERLMVSI
+191 EQLSDVERLMVSI
-205 IEKSSREDEPAP
+205 IEKSGQEDEPVPAAEPAP
-217 AETIPEEPA
+217 AEENAPDAEEP
-226 PDVEETAP
+226 VP
-234 AEESTPEAEASAP
+234 AEEAAPE
-247 AEEGTPVS
+247 
-255 EEPAAAEETV
+255 EEPAA
-265 PAEELAAE
+265 E
-273 SEAEPAEE
+273 SDAEPKDE
-281 EPAPET
+281 EPILVIPDEAVPET
-287 AEETEPETAVPP
+287 AEPP
-299 VIDIPKAFLPTEET
+299 VIDIPEAFLPTEDAER
-313 EQAEAEAPAEEPA
+313 AEAEAPAEEP
-326 EEPEEAPEEE
+326 ENPGEAPEEE
-336 AAKAPEAAPE
+336 PAKAPEAVPE
-346 EKPAPELP
+346 ERPAPELP

-383 SMERERKIAEKVRR
+383 SMERERKIAEKVKR

-439 TPEVVVIPPEQ
+439 TPEVVDIPPEQ

-468 EQPKESTYQ
+468 EQPKESSYQ

-496 GHLVVISDDEE
+496 GHLVVISDEAE

-522 LWVGCHRVDGTLVWE
+522 LWIGCHRVDGTLVWE

-542 SIYPWGAGEPS
+542 SVYPWDAGEPS

-570 NNGWVYNDSRNDPVA
+570 NNGWFYNDSRNDPVA

-594 IAYVCE
+594 VAYVCE

>member
-1 MDKNTKFDPQ
+1 MEKKIQFDPQ

-52 ENIGLDEEGN
+52 ENISLDEEGN

-102 LLYYAASGGTLPF
+102 LLYYAVSGGTLPF
-115 GEQGPEKAR
+115 AEQGPEKAR
-124 AIRMSGESFM
+124 AIRMSGESFK

-144 EIIVRSTA
+144 EIIAKAAA

-172 VDNPYLD
+172 ADNPYLD
-179 GRPSSEMLFNKN
+179 GGPSSELLFNKDA
-191 EEQLSDVERLMVSI
+191 EQLSDVERLMVSI
-205 IEKSSREDEPAP
+205 IEKSGQEDEPVPAAEPAP
-217 AETIPEEPA
+217 AEENAPDAEEPVPADEAA
-226 PDVEETAP
+226 PE
-234 AEESTPEAEASAP
+234 
-247 AEEGTPVS
+247 
-255 EEPAAAEETV
+255 EEPAA
-265 PAEELAAE
+265 E
-273 SEAEPAEE
+273 SDAEPKDE
-281 EPAPET
+281 EPILVIPDEAVPET
-287 AEETEPETAVPP
+287 AGPP
-299 VIDIPKAFLPTEET
+299 VIDIPEAFLPTEDAER
-313 EQAEAEAPAEEPA
+313 AEAEAPAEEP
-326 EEPEEAPEEE
+326 ENPGEAPEEE
-336 AAKAPEAAPE
+336 PAKAPEAAPE
-346 EKPAPELP
+346 ERPAPELP

-383 SMERERKIAEKVRR
+383 SMERERKIAEKVKR

-542 SIYPWGAGEPS
+542 SVYPWGAGEPS
-553 YMDSY
+553 YMDGY

>member
-1 MDKNTKFDPQ
+1 MEKKIQFDPQ

-52 ENIGLDEEGN
+52 ENISLDEEGN
-62 IAIGPAKTGDWEGQ
+62 IAIGPAKTGNWEGQ

-102 LLYYAASGGTLPF
+102 LLYYAVSGGTLPF
-115 GEQGPEKAR
+115 AEQGPEKAR
-124 AIRMSGESFM
+124 AIRMSGESFK

-144 EIIVRSTA
+144 EIIAKAAA

-172 VDNPYLD
+172 ADNPYLD
-179 GRPSSEMLFNKN
+179 GGPSSELLFNKDA
-191 EEQLSDVERLMVSI
+191 EQLSDVERLMVSI
-205 IEKSSREDEPAP
+205 IEKSGQEDEPVPAAEPAP
-217 AETIPEEPA
+217 AEENAPDAEEPVPADEAA
-226 PDVEETAP
+226 PE
-234 AEESTPEAEASAP
+234 
-247 AEEGTPVS
+247 
-255 EEPAAAEETV
+255 EEPAA
-265 PAEELAAE
+265 E
-273 SEAEPAEE
+273 SDAEPKDE
-281 EPAPET
+281 EPILVIPDEAVPET
-287 AEETEPETAVPP
+287 AGPP
-299 VIDIPKAFLPTEET
+299 VIDIPEAFLPTEDAER
-313 EQAEAEAPAEEPA
+313 AEAEAPAEEP
-326 EEPEEAPEEE
+326 ENPGEAPEEE
-336 AAKAPEAAPE
+336 
-346 EKPAPELP
+346 PAELP

-383 SMERERKIAEKVRR
+383 SMERERKIAEKVKR

-439 TPEVVVIPPEQ
+439 TPEVVDIPPEQ
-450 LPAEESPAPVE
+450 LPTEESEAPVE

-468 EQPKESTYQ
+468 EQPKESSYQ

-522 LWVGCHRVDGTLVWE
+522 LWIGCHRVDGTLVWE

-542 SIYPWGAGEPS
+542 SVYPWGAGEPS

-570 NNGWVYNDSRNDPVA
+570 NNGWFYNDSRNDPVA

>member
-1 MDKNTKFDPQ
+1 MEKKSKFDPQ
-11 QALGDKITQFSRRE
+11 QVLGDKITQFSRRE
-25 LCTFGSKLCAQI
+25 LCAFGARLCAQI

-52 ENIGLDEEGN
+52 ENISLDEEGN

-102 LLYYAASGGTLPF
+102 LLYYAVSGGTLPF
-115 GEQGPEKAR
+115 AEQGQEKAR
-124 AIRMSGESFM
+124 AIRMSGESFK
-134 APQSAGRRLG
+134 APQRAGRRLG
-144 EIIVRSTA
+144 EIIAKATA

-172 VDNPYLD
+172 ADNPYLD
-179 GRPSSEMLFNKN
+179 GGPSSELLFNKDA
-191 EEQLSDVERLMVSI
+191 EQLSDVERLMVSI
-205 IEKSSREDEPAP
+205 IEKSGQEDEPV
-217 AETIPEEPA
+217 PEE
-226 PDVEETAP
+226 
-234 AEESTPEAEASAP
+234 ESAL
-247 AEEGTPVS
+247 VI
-255 EEPAAAEETV
+255 EEPAATEEAV
-265 PAEELAAE
+265 PAEGPGAE
-273 SEAEPAEE
+273 SEAAPEEE
-281 EPAPET
+281 EPAPPIAGE
-287 AEETEPETAVPP
+287 AEPETAEPP
-299 VIDIPKAFLPTEET
+299 VIEIPEAFLPTEET
-313 EQAEAEAPAEEPA
+313 KQAEEEEPA
-326 EEPEEAPEEE
+326 EEAENPEESTVEKPEEE
-336 AAKAPEAAPE
+336 PAKAPEKAPE

-439 TPEVVVIPPEQ
+439 TPEVVVNPPEQ

-537 TDDQV
+537 MDDQV
-542 SIYPWGAGEPS
+542 SVYPWGAGEPS

-585 DYPGAYSGK
+585 DYPGVYSGK

>member
-1 MDKNTKFDPQ
+1 MEKKSKFDPQ
-11 QALGDKITQFSRRE
+11 QALGDKITKFSRRE
-25 LCTFGSKLCAQI
+25 LCAFGSKLCAQI

-44 NYRGGVFP
+44 NYRGGVYP
-52 ENIGLDEEGN
+52 ENISRDEEGN

-91 SPAADVYAVGM
+91 TPAADVYAVGM
-102 LLYYAASGGTLPF
+102 LLCYAVSGGTLPF
-115 GEQGPEKAR
+115 AEQGPEKAR
-124 AIRMSGESFM
+124 AIRMSGESFK

-144 EIIVRSTA
+144 EIIAKATA

-158 YKSVGEIKAMLDSC
+158 YKSVGEIRAMLDSC
-172 VDNPYLD
+172 VENRYLD
-179 GRPSSEMLFNKN
+179 GAPSSELLFNKD

-205 IEKSSREDEPAP
+205 IEKSGQEDEPAP
-217 AETIPEEPA
+217 
-226 PDVEETAP
+226 
-234 AEESTPEAEASAP
+234 
-247 AEEGTPVS
+247 
-255 EEPAAAEETV
+255 AEETV
-265 PAEELAAE
+265 PAEERAAAAEEPAAPEETAAAEESAAE

-281 EPAPET
+281 EPVPEIAEEAEPET
-287 AEETEPETAVPP
+287 AEPP
-299 VIDIPKAFLPTEET
+299 VIDIPEAFLPSEET
-313 EQAEAEAPAEEPA
+313 EPAEAEEPA
-326 EEPEEAPEEE
+326 EESGEAPEEE
-336 AAKAPEAAPE
+336 PAEEPAAPE
-346 EKPAPELP
+346 EEPEPELP

-383 SMERERKIAEKVRR
+383 SMERERKIAEKVKR

-430 QNPPAEASK
+430 QNPPTEPSQA
-439 TPEVVVIPPEQ
+439 PEVVVVPPEQ
-450 LPAEESPAPVE
+450 IPSEESPAPAE

-477 LFIEDVSWTE
+477 LFIEDVSWTG
-487 ARDRCVEKG
+487 ARDRCLEKG

-522 LWVGCHRVDGTLVWE
+522 LWIGCHRVDGTLVWE

>member
-1 MDKNTKFDPQ
+1 MEKKIQFDPQ

-52 ENIGLDEEGN
+52 ENISLDEEGN

-102 LLYYAASGGTLPF
+102 LLYYAVSGGTLPF
-115 GEQGPEKAR
+115 AEQGPEKAR
-124 AIRMSGESFM
+124 AIRMSGESFK

-144 EIIVRSTA
+144 EIIAKAAA

-172 VDNPYLD
+172 ADNPYLD
-179 GRPSSEMLFNKN
+179 GGPSSELLFNKDA
-191 EEQLSDVERLMVSI
+191 EQLSDVERLMVSI
-205 IEKSSREDEPAP
+205 IEKSGQEDEPVPAAEPAP
-217 AETIPEEPA
+217 AEENAPDAEEPVPADEAA
-226 PDVEETAP
+226 PE
-234 AEESTPEAEASAP
+234 
-247 AEEGTPVS
+247 
-255 EEPAAAEETV
+255 EEPAA
-265 PAEELAAE
+265 E
-273 SEAEPAEE
+273 SDAEPKDE
-281 EPAPET
+281 EPILVIPDEAVPET
-287 AEETEPETAVPP
+287 AGPP
-299 VIDIPKAFLPTEET
+299 VIDIPEAFLPTEDAER
-313 EQAEAEAPAEEPA
+313 AEAEAPAEEPENPGA
-326 EEPEEAPEEE
+326 APEEE
-336 AAKAPEAAPE
+336 PTKAPEAVPE
-346 EKPAPELP
+346 ERPAPELP

-383 SMERERKIAEKVRR
+383 SMERERKIAEKVKR

-439 TPEVVVIPPEQ
+439 TPEVVVNPPEQ

-468 EQPKESTYQ
+468 EQPKESSYQ

-496 GHLVVISDDEE
+496 GHLVVISDEAE

-522 LWVGCHRVDGTLVWE
+522 LWIGCHRVDGTLVWE

-542 SIYPWGAGEPS
+542 SVYPWDAGEPS

-570 NNGWVYNDSRNDPVA
+570 NNGWFYNDSRNDPVA